1 MKMNISGGF
10 IIVLLIVS
18 TLFNPAFAQHYVPAA
33 KGSKVELKFTNH
45 KAEEVVKCS
54 LGAVKGKIIFDPKN
68 LSAASFD
75 ITVGTAGLG
84 TGMAEW
90 NKNLKSEAFFNTK
103 KYPVIRLKSASVTQ
117 DRGGSIVYIIH
128 GNLTIKGITKPVNIQ
143 FIGTPMGTGY
153 MFRGGFEISRSAF
166 GLGTKEDGLDD
177 PVSVFMEIKTEKK

>member
-1 MKMNISGGF
+1 MKIASSF
-10 IIVLLIVS
+10 LIILLVVS
-18 TLFNPAFAQHYVPAA
+18 AQFNPASAQHYVPAA

-54 LGAVKGKIIFDPKN
+54 LGAVKGKITFDPTN

-84 TGMAEW
+84 TGMVEW
-90 NKNLKSEAFFNTK
+90 NKNLKSETFFNTT

-128 GNLTIKGITKPVNIQ
+128 GNLIIKGITKPVNVQ
-143 FIGTPMGTGY
+143 FIGTPMGAGY
-153 MFRGGFEISRSAF
+153 MFRGGFDISRLAYV
-166 GLGTKEDGLDD
+166 LGTKEDGLDD
-177 PVSVFMEIKTEKK
+177 PVSVFVEIKTEKK